1 MTSPES
7 RRNRAQPVHLE
18 LRRPDAGTLLG
29 ALAWVLGALQI
40 MRDRS
45 HVEDDG
51 QPNEY
56 DAIYAEIAPRIERL
70 VEQVGKARE
79 ASVTRPEFEEGVEA
93 AYTSVREAFESWI
106 QLTAID
112 TLGAAMAANLAEDGD
127 IDELTDLVLG
137 HDTDEDDSGAN

>member
-51 QPNEY
+51 APNEY
-56 DAIYAEIAPRIERL
+56 DAIFAEIAPRIERL

-79 ASVTRPEFEEGVEA
+79 DSMTRPEFEEGVET
-93 AYTSVREAFESWI
+93 AYTAVREAFEAWL

-112 TLGAAMAANLAEDGD
+112 TLGAALAANLDEGGD
-127 IDELTDLVLG
+127 IDELMDQIIG
-137 HDTDEDDSGAN
+137 KDEDGGDR

>member
-40 MRDRS
+40 MRDR
-45 HVEDDG
+45 G
-51 QPNEY
+51 QAEAEGRTEF
-56 DAIYAEIAPRIERL
+56 DEIYERIAPRIERM
-70 VEQVGKARE
+70 VEDIGKARE
-79 ASVTRPEFEEGVEA
+79 ASMTRPEFEEGVES
-93 AYTSVREAFESWI
+93 AYAEVREAFESWI

-112 TLGAAMAANLAEDGD
+112 TLAAAMAGNLEEGQD
-127 IDELTDLVLG
+127 IDELTDLMMG
-137 HDTDEDDSGAN
+137 DADRNG